1 MVTVMLDLLMAN
13 VDVFAWGYNAF
24 AKAQEE
30 VRMHLVTHSP
40 CQRCSPATT
49 SGNSCFATPRSWAV
63 GSVLHLSGPSAS
75 ATALLHVWALATVGR
90 QQQRSAL
97 CEALPSPV

>member
-1 MVTVMLDLLMAN
+1 MLDLLMAN

-49 SGNSCFATPRSWAV
+49 SGNSCFATPLGCGLSAAPEWPECLCHSPAACL
-63 GSVLHLSGPSAS
+63 GSGNS
-75 ATALLHVWALATVGR
+75 R
-90 QQQRSAL
+90 
-97 CEALPSPV
+97 